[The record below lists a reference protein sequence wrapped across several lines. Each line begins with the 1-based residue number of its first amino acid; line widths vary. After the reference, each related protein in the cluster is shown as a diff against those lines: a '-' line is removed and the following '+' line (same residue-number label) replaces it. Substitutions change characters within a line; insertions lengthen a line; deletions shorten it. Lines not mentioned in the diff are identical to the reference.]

1 MGDPNGVGPEVLLK
15 ILKDG
20 QAQQLCSIEV
30 VGQPSVLDYYRDQLN
45 LAVKNVQITPIEASD
60 FHPHPGRIGR
70 EAGDIAMKSV
80 ALAVDMCLD
89 GRADAMVTCPISKEA
104 ISLAGH
110 HFPGHTEYIA
120 DRTKSEH
127 YQMMMVSD
135 HLRVG
140 LVSGHVPLNRV
151 GEEVTREAIHEAL
164 DIMVASLHRDFG
176 LQSPHIAVLGL
187 NPHAGDGGVLGRE
200 EADVL
205 LPEILQFRKKGI
217 RVEGPFPADGFF
229 GSGNWKS
236 VDAILAMYH
245 DQGLIPFKTLSFGQ
259 GVNFTAGLSIV
270 RTSPDHGT
278 AFDIAGAG
286 RANPDSLMAAI
297 QAAVSIHQT
306 RTGSTVHE
314 VS

>member
-151 GEEVTREAIHEAL
+151 GEEVTREAIREAL

-187 NPHAGDGGVLGRE
+187 NPHAGD
-200 EADVL
+200 
-205 LPEILQFRKKGI
+205 
-217 RVEGPFPADGFF
+217 
-229 GSGNWKS
+229 
-236 VDAILAMYH
+236 
-245 DQGLIPFKTLSFGQ
+245 
-259 GVNFTAGLSIV
+259 
-270 RTSPDHGT
+270 
-278 AFDIAGAG
+278 
-286 RANPDSLMAAI
+286 
-297 QAAVSIHQT
+297 
-306 RTGSTVHE
+306 
-314 VS
+314 